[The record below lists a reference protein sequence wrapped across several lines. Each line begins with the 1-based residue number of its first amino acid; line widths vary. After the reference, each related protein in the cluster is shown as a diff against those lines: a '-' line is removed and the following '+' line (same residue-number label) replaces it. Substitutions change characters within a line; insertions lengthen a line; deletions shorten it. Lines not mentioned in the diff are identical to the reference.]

1 MYPLRINIIGLVL
14 MLIFGACSDNI
25 QNSSV
30 GHDSLQSHDESK
42 GAVIEFDTD
51 FVDLGNITHGEIV
64 SYFFTVTNVGNEA
77 LVVKDLIPDCGC
89 TDITI
94 SKKVLQPNE
103 KAKLNLIFNSRGWY
117 GTQYKSV
124 RVVSNATTPNRSVT
138 IKANVIN

>member
-1 MYPLRINIIGLVL
+1 MYPLRLNIIGFVL
-14 MLIFGACSDNI
+14 LFLLGACGNSI

-30 GHDSLQSHDESK
+30 DNGSIEPLDTTKQ
-42 GAVIEFDTD
+42 AVIEFDTD
-51 FVDLGNITHGEIV
+51 FVDLGNITHGEVV
-64 SYFFTVTNVGNEA
+64 SYLFSVINSGNVA

-94 SKKVLQPNE
+94 SKKVLLPGE
-103 KAKLNLIFNSRGWY
+103 KAKLDLVFNSRGWY

-124 RVVSNATTPNRSVT
+124 KIVSNATTPNRSVT